1 MKVRLICVGTMT
13 SSSMKRILDD
23 YVSRVKHYVDL
34 EIVEVK
40 ESKTDDPSEEAVS
53 IKKVLDPRGK
63 TIALTLEGKSYTSEA
78 FANLINDHQT
88 YQSEPLQFLI
98 GGSNGLAEELK
109 INPMS
114 FSSFTF
120 PHQLMRIIFLEQLYR
135 AFKIIKNEPYHK

>member
-1 MKVRLICVGTMT
+1 MKVRLICVGSMT
-13 SSSMKRILDD
+13 SNSMKGVLDD
-23 YVSRVKHYVDL
+23 YRSRLTHYVDL
-34 EIVEVK
+34 DIIEVK
-40 ESKTDDPSEEAVS
+40 ESKTDDPIEEALS
-53 IKKVLDPRGK
+53 IQKVLDPRGK

-120 PHQLMRIIFLEQLYR
+120 PHQLMRVIFLEQLYR

>member
-1 MKVRLICVGTMT
+1 MKVRLICVGSMT
-13 SSSMKRILDD
+13 SSSMKGVLDD
-23 YVSRVKHYVDL
+23 YRSRLTHYVDL
-34 EIVEVK
+34 DIIEVK
-40 ESKTDDPSEEAVS
+40 ESKTDDPIEEALS
-53 IKKVLDPRGK
+53 IQKVLDPRGK

-120 PHQLMRIIFLEQLYR
+120 PHQLMRVIFLEQLYR

>member
-53 IKKVLDPRGK
+53 IQKVLDPRGK

-135 AFKIIKNEPYHK
+135 VFKIIKNEPYHK

>member
-1 MKVRLICVGTMT
+1 V
-13 SSSMKRILDD
+13 LDD
-23 YVSRVKHYVDL
+23 YRSRLTHYVDL
-34 EIVEVK
+34 DIIEVK
-40 ESKTDDPSEEAVS
+40 ESKTDDPIEEAVS
-53 IKKVLDPRGK
+53 IQKVLDPRGK

-120 PHQLMRIIFLEQLYR
+120 PHQLMRVIFLEQLYR

>member
-23 YVSRVKHYVDL
+23 YVSRAKHYVDL

-53 IKKVLDPRGK
+53 IQKVLDPRGK

>member
-1 MKVRLICVGTMT
+1 MKVRLICVGSMT
-13 SSSMKRILDD
+13 SSSMKGVLDD
-23 YVSRVKHYVDL
+23 YRSRLTHYVDL
-34 EIVEVK
+34 DIIEVK
-40 ESKTDDPSEEAVS
+40 ESKTDDPTEEALS
-53 IKKVLDPRGK
+53 IQKVLDPRGK
-63 TIALTLEGKSYTSEA
+63 TIALTLKGKSYTSEA

-120 PHQLMRIIFLEQLYR
+120 PHQLMRVIFLEQLYR

>member
-1 MKVRLICVGTMT
+1 MKVRLICVGTMS
-13 SSSMKRILDD
+13 SSSMNRILGD

-53 IKKVLDPRGK
+53 IQKVLDPRGK

-88 YQSEPLQFLI
+88 YQSEPFQFLI

>member
-40 ESKTDDPSEEAVS
+40 ESKTDDPNEEAVS
-53 IKKVLDPRGK
+53 IQKVLDPRGK

>member
-1 MKVRLICVGTMT
+1 MKVRLICVGSMT
-13 SSSMKRILDD
+13 SSSMKGVLDD
-23 YVSRVKHYVDL
+23 YRSRLTHYVDL
-34 EIVEVK
+34 DIIEVK
-40 ESKTDDPSEEAVS
+40 ESKTDDPIEEALL
-53 IKKVLDPRGK
+53 IQKVLDPRGK
-63 TIALTLEGKSYTSEA
+63 TIALTLDGKSYTSEA

-109 INPMS
+109 SNPMS

-120 PHQLMRIIFLEQLYR
+120 PHQLMRVIFLEQLYR

>member
-1 MKVRLICVGTMT
+1 MKVRLICVGSMT
-13 SSSMKRILDD
+13 SSSMKGVLDD
-23 YVSRVKHYVDL
+23 YRSRLTHYVDL
-34 EIVEVK
+34 DIIEVK
-40 ESKTDDPSEEAVS
+40 ESKTDDPIEEALL
-53 IKKVLDPRGK
+53 IQKVLDPRGK
-63 TIALTLEGKSYTSEA
+63 TIALTLKGKSYTSEA

-109 INPMS
+109 SNPMS

-120 PHQLMRIIFLEQLYR
+120 PHQLMRVIFLEQLYR

>member
-1 MKVRLICVGTMT
+1 MKVRLICVGSMT
-13 SSSMKRILDD
+13 SNSMKGVLDD
-23 YVSRVKHYVDL
+23 YRSRLTHYVDL
-34 EIVEVK
+34 DIIEVK
-40 ESKTDDPSEEAVS
+40 ESKTDDPTEEALS
-53 IKKVLDPRGK
+53 IQKVLDPRGK
-63 TIALTLEGKSYTSEA
+63 TIALTLKGKSYTSEA

-120 PHQLMRIIFLEQLYR
+120 PHQLMRVIFLEQLYR

>member
-53 IKKVLDPRGK
+53 IQKVLDPRGK

-98 GGSNGLAEELK
+98 GGSNGLAKELK

-135 AFKIIKNEPYHK
+135 VFKIIKNEPYHK

>member
-1 MKVRLICVGTMT
+1 MKVRLICVGTVT

-53 IKKVLDPRGK
+53 IQKVLDPRGK

>member
-1 MKVRLICVGTMT
+1 MKVRLICVGSMT
-13 SSSMKRILDD
+13 SNSMKGVLDD
-23 YVSRVKHYVDL
+23 YRSRLTHYVDL
-34 EIVEVK
+34 DIIEVK
-40 ESKTDDPSEEAVS
+40 ESKTDDPIEEALL
-53 IKKVLDPRGK
+53 IQKVLDPRGK
-63 TIALTLEGKSYTSEA
+63 TIALTLKGKSYTSEA

-109 INPMS
+109 SNPMS

-120 PHQLMRIIFLEQLYR
+120 PHQLMRVIFLEQLYR

>member
-1 MKVRLICVGTMT
+1 M
-13 SSSMKRILDD
+13 LDD
-23 YVSRVKHYVDL
+23 YRSRLTHYVDL
-34 EIVEVK
+34 DIIEVK
-40 ESKTDDPSEEAVS
+40 ESKTDDPIEEALS
-53 IKKVLDPRGK
+53 IQKVLDPRGK

-120 PHQLMRIIFLEQLYR
+120 PHQLMRVIFLEQLYR

>member
-53 IKKVLDPRGK
+53 IQKVLDPRGK

>member
-1 MKVRLICVGTMT
+1 MKVRLICVGSMT
-13 SSSMKRILDD
+13 SNSMKGVLDD
-23 YVSRVKHYVDL
+23 YRSRLTHYVDL
-34 EIVEVK
+34 DIIEVK
-40 ESKTDDPSEEAVS
+40 ESKTDDPIEEALL
-53 IKKVLDPRGK
+53 IQKVLDPRGK

-120 PHQLMRIIFLEQLYR
+120 PHQLMRVIFLEQLYR

>member
-23 YVSRVKHYVDL
+23 YVSRAKHYVDL

-53 IKKVLDPRGK
+53 IQKVLDPRGK

-78 FANLINDHQT
+78 FANLISDHQT

>member
-1 MKVRLICVGTMT
+1 MKVRLICVGSMT
-13 SSSMKRILDD
+13 SNSMKAVLDD
-23 YVSRVKHYVDL
+23 YRSRLTHYVDL
-34 EIVEVK
+34 DIIEVK
-40 ESKTDDPSEEAVS
+40 ESKTDDPIEEALS
-53 IKKVLDPRGK
+53 IQKVLDPRGK

-78 FANLINDHQT
+78 FANLINDYQT

-120 PHQLMRIIFLEQLYR
+120 PHQLMRVIFLEQLYR

>member
-1 MKVRLICVGTMT
+1 MKVRLICVGSMT
-13 SSSMKRILDD
+13 SSSMKGVLDD
-23 YVSRVKHYVDL
+23 YRSRLNHYVDL
-34 EIVEVK
+34 DIIEVK
-40 ESKTDDPSEEAVS
+40 ESKTDDPTEEALS
-53 IKKVLDPRGK
+53 IQKVLDPRGK
-63 TIALTLEGKSYTSEA
+63 TIALTLKGKSYTSEA

-120 PHQLMRIIFLEQLYR
+120 PHQLMRVIFLEQLYR
-135 AFKIIKNEPYHK
+135 AFKIIKNTPYHK

>member
-53 IKKVLDPRGK
+53 IQKVLDPRGK

-109 INPMS
+109 INPIS

>member
-1 MKVRLICVGTMT
+1 MKVRLICVGSMT
-13 SSSMKRILDD
+13 SSSMKGVLDD
-23 YVSRVKHYVDL
+23 YRSRLTHYVDL
-34 EIVEVK
+34 DIIEVK
-40 ESKTDDPSEEAVS
+40 ESKTDDPIEEALS
-53 IKKVLDPRGK
+53 IQKVLDPRGK
-63 TIALTLEGKSYTSEA
+63 TIALTLKGKSYTSEA

-120 PHQLMRIIFLEQLYR
+120 PHQLMRVIFLEQLYR

>member
-1 MKVRLICVGTMT
+1 MKVRLICVGTVT

-53 IKKVLDPRGK
+53 IQKVLDPRGK

-135 AFKIIKNEPYHK
+135 VFKIIKNEPYHK

>member
-1 MKVRLICVGTMT
+1 MKVRLICVGSMT
-13 SSSMKRILDD
+13 SNSMKGVLDD
-23 YVSRVKHYVDL
+23 YRSRLTHYVDL
-34 EIVEVK
+34 DIIEVK
-40 ESKTDDPSEEAVS
+40 ESKTDDPIEEALS
-53 IKKVLDPRGK
+53 IQKVLDPRGK

-98 GGSNGLAEELK
+98 GGSKGLAEELK

-120 PHQLMRIIFLEQLYR
+120 PHQLMRVIFLEQLYR